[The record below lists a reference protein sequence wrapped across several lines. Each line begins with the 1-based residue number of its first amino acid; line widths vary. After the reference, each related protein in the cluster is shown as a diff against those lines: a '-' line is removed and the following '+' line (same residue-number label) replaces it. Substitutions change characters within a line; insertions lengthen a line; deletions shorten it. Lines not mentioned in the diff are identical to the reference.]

1 MSESLRVNRDSS
13 EVAVI
18 GGGLVGLAVAL
29 GIQQQG
35 QQVTVY
41 DEGDIAF
48 RASRGNFGLV
58 WVQGKGDNMPAYAR
72 LSRRSSHLWGAMAQ
86 QLEQHT
92 GIDIQ
97 LQQRGGVFVCLT
109 EAELDQRIQMLNGMA
124 ANHPEGYPFEV
135 LDRQQLQ
142 ELMPDIGPTI
152 PGATWGPE
160 DGHVNPL
167 YLLRALVQRFEALGG
182 KLVNTGPITK
192 IKPENGQFEL
202 QSANGRY
209 SSNKLVLAAGL
220 GNKALAPMVG
230 MDAHVFPNRGQ
241 VLIAE
246 RVKHFL
252 DYPTGHVRQTAEGT
266 VQCGDSKEDVGFDS
280 GTSTDVLAQIA
291 NRAITM
297 YPLLKDV
304 RLIRSWGALRIMTP
318 DGNPIYQQ
326 SEQYP
331 GAYLVTCHSG
341 VTLAAA
347 HAGPIAD
354 WIATG
359 QADPELELEKFDG
372 RRFEL

>member
-72 LSRRSSHLWGAMAQ
+72 LSRRSSHLWGEMAQ

-109 EAELDQRIQMLNGMA
+109 ETELEQRIQMLNGMA

-135 LDRQQLQ
+135 LDRQQLK

-182 KLVNTGPITK
+182 KLVNAGPITK
-192 IKPENGQFEL
+192 IKPENGQFVL
-202 QSANGRY
+202 QSASGRY
-209 SSNKLVLAAGL
+209 SCNKLVLAAGL